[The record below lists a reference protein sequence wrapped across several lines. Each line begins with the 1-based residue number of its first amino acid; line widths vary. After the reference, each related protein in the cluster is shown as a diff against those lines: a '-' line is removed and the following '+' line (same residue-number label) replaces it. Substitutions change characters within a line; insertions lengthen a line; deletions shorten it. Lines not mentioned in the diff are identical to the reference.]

1 MSQPGRPIVE
11 DVSLQQLKAGLADGS
26 IALVDVREANEW
38 AAGHIPGATFNPLS
52 AFNPAALPAPK
63 AGQRIVLH
71 CRSGKRSISAL
82 DLAQQGGREDVRAHF
97 TGGML
102 EWQGAGEQVITG

>member
-1 MSQPGRPIVE
+1 MDRIVVE
-11 DVSLQQLKAGLADGS
+11 DVSLDALKQGLADGS

-38 AAGHIPGATFNPLS
+38 AAGRIPGAVLNPLS
-52 AFNPAALPAPK
+52 AFDPGALPAEK

-71 CRSGKRSISAL
+71 CRSGKRSVTAL
-82 DLAQQGGREDVRAHF
+82 GLAQQAGRTDIRAHF

-102 EWQGAGEQVITG
+102 EWQGAGEKVLQD

>member
-1 MSQPGRPIVE
+1 MSQPIVE
-11 DVSLQQLKAGLADGS
+11 DVSLEELKAGLADGS

-52 AFNPAALPAPK
+52 AFDPEALPRRP
-63 AGQRIVLH
+63 GQRVVLH
-71 CRSGKRSISAL
+71 CRSGRRSITAL
-82 DLAQQGGREDVRAHF
+82 DLAQQAGRGDVRAHF

-102 EWQGAGEQVITG
+102 EWQGAGEPVAHD